1 MALESKELGKADM
14 LLRTTSSVHKN
25 SPSPTQEDKICQES
39 GLSKHVTH
47 DRALR

>member
-1 MALESKELGKADM
+1 MALESKELGRADM
-14 LLRTTSSVHKN
+14 LLRTTSVHKN